1 VFDRVPWYEDAVW
14 LLPALYAALAAL
26 LLTALFWPINAV
38 VRRRY
43 GATLALDPYALRAY
57 RLGKIGAILTL
68 AGLAVWALTV
78 IRMFGDFNNLSNKF
92 NSTVRFAQVFG
103 VIAFIGGFALI
114 LWNLWTVWS
123 GSRRWPAKLW
133 SGVLV
138 LSALIVLWIA
148 SAFHLIGFGLDF

>member
-1 VFDRVPWYEDAVW
+1 
-14 LLPALYAALAAL
+14 
-26 LLTALFWPINAV
+26 
-38 VRRRY
+38 
-43 GATLALDPYALRAY
+43 
-57 RLGKIGAILTL
+57 
-68 AGLAVWALTV
+68 
-78 IRMFGDFNNLSNKF
+78 MFGDFNNLSNKF